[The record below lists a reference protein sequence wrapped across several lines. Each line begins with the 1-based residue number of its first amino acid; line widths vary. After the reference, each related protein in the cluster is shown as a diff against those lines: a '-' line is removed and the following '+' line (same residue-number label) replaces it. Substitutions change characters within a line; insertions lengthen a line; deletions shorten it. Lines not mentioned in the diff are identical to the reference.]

1 MRADND
7 SREGRVDETEAVALG
22 RLSVRTRLKWKRGV
36 PLREESYLER
46 QARMVLAFPSGFL
59 SGEV

>member
-1 MRADND
+1 M
-7 SREGRVDETEAVALG
+7 ETGA
-22 RLSVRTRLKWKRGV
+22 
-36 PLREESYLER
+36 LREESYLER